1 MKVLLLAPILSAL
14 LVTTSGCSS
23 LRSRIDPPSVFNDAS
38 ATGNGL
44 PDSML
49 SYDKCKSPASV
60 NFERG
65 KGLPVAYRRFATA
78 AYCAYFTDLDA
89 YRDTGLFVT
98 SATNSAEKPKSAAAK
113 SGTTGTNAGPHSEG
127 GAQAGTGTP
136 SPQEQEN
143 NSGAITLTTSA
154 LGPETH
160 LSEKHRQWLHAYLEA
175 GLELAREN
183 CSSFFSHRERDRV
196 ETEFWLGTANSVL
209 AGITAALTN
218 GGGHARSAFN
228 IATLL
233 TGTNAVGAQYQ
244 SSFILTP
251 ELGRLHERLEEDVYS
266 PYRSGMRAD
275 FRDLKYSSFSQITQD
290 LQRYEDLCSHKSLVR
305 ALAKATDLVRFTP
318 SDGDIPPQNRDKAD
332 KLLAKLSDDPAKVK
346 AIRDALVQLVAF
358 SELDANPRET
368 LIKAINENKL
378 ADVKGV
384 LSLANE
390 LGLGANDARFLS
402 NARLLTSANTLLRR
416 DDDAELNKQHSA
428 WDQLVASLGEKS
440 SPTAAGAAQTPKA
453 RLQEGAIRTLSVP
466 HAAEIRRSV
475 DAGER
480 VFGIQV
486 MAK

>member
-1 MKVLLLAPILSAL
+1 MKINLLAPIVSSVL
-14 LVTTSGCSS
+14 LAVSGCSS
-23 LRSRIDPPSVFNDAS
+23 MRGQIDPPSVFNDAS
-38 ATGNGL
+38 TTGKAL

-49 SYDKCKSPASV
+49 SYERCNSPRSL

-65 KGLPVAYRRFATA
+65 LGLPVAYRRFATA

-89 YRDTGLFVT
+89 YRTAGLFAT
-98 SATNSAEKPKSAAAK
+98 SQPKTTEQPKPVAARPISAEDKAGSSAKGDKP
-113 SGTTGTNAGPHSEG
+113 AGSD
-127 GAQAGTGTP
+127 TP
-136 SPQEQEN
+136 KANEPDSV
-143 NSGAITLTTSA
+143 TLTTSA
-154 LGPETH
+154 LGPETN
-160 LSEKHRQWLHAYLEA
+160 LSEKHRQWLHAYLET

-183 CSSFFSHRERDRV
+183 CSSFFNRRERDRI
-196 ETEFWLGTANSVL
+196 ETEFWLGTAGSVL

-251 ELGRLHERLEEDVYS
+251 ELGRLHERLEEDVFS
-266 PYRSGMRAD
+266 PYRSGMRND

-305 ALAKATDLVRFTP
+305 ALGKATDLVRFTP
-318 SDGDIPPQNRDKAD
+318 SDGDIPPQNRDNAD
-332 KLLAKLSDDPAKVK
+332 KLLARLSDDPAKVK

-358 SELDANPRET
+358 SELEAAPRGT
-368 LIKAINENKL
+368 LIKAIDDTKL
-378 ADVKGV
+378 AGVKSV

-402 NARLLTSANTLLRR
+402 NSRLLTSAAALLRE
-416 DDDAELNKQHSA
+416 DDDAVLNKRHAA
-428 WDQLVASLGEKS
+428 WDQLVASLKEKDA
-440 SPTAAGAAQTPKA
+440 PQTAGSAQTPKA
-453 RLQEGAIRTLSVP
+453 RLQDGAIRTLSLP
-466 HAAEIRRSV
+466 LSAERRRSV
-475 DAGER
+475 DIGER

-486 MAK
+486 LAK

>member
-1 MKVLLLAPILSAL
+1 MKIILLVPLLSSVLLA
-14 LVTTSGCSS
+14 VSGCSS

-38 ATGNGL
+38 KTGKAL

-49 SYDKCKSPASV
+49 SYEKCSSPRSL

-65 KGLPVAYRRFATA
+65 AGLPVAYRRFATA

-89 YRDTGLFVT
+89 YRTVGLFAT
-98 SATNSAEKPKSAAAK
+98 SPPKATEQSKPAAAK
-113 SGTTGTNAGPHSEG
+113 PSVAEGKAGASPKGDPSG
-127 GAQAGTGTP
+127 GAGTP
-136 SPQEQEN
+136 ATDEQPKD
-143 NSGAITLTTSA
+143 ADTVTVTTSA
-154 LGPETH
+154 LGPETN
-160 LSEKHRQWLHAYLEA
+160 LSEKHRQWLHAYLET

-183 CSSFFSHRERDRV
+183 CSSFFNHRERDRV
-196 ETEFWLGTANSVL
+196 ETEFWLGTASSVL

-233 TGTNAVGAQYQ
+233 TGTNAIGAQYQ

-266 PYRSGMRAD
+266 PYRSGMRSD

-305 ALAKATDLVRFTP
+305 ALGKATDLVRFTP
-318 SDGDIPPQNRDKAD
+318 SDGDIPPQNRDNAD

-358 SELDANPRET
+358 SELEATPRDT
-368 LIKAINENKL
+368 LIKAINDTKL
-378 ADVKGV
+378 AGVKGV

-402 NARLLTSANTLLRR
+402 NSRLLTSAAALLRE
-416 DDDAELNKQHSA
+416 DDDAVLNKRHAA
-428 WDQLVASLGEKS
+428 WDQLIASLKDKD
-440 SPTAAGAAQTPKA
+440 SPQAAGSAQTPKA
-453 RLQEGAIRTLSVP
+453 RLQDGAIRTLNLPLS
-466 HAAEIRRSV
+466 AERRRSV
-475 DAGER
+475 DVGER